1 MKSKIFTR
9 LVMIVSVVTLL
20 SGATV
25 VASCQSDAETQ
36 MQTCAKGFSD
46 TYFNWQY
53 HRSVPYCTSESR
65 QWLSYM
71 ASQVNSEDVEALRS
85 AAEGATTEI
94 ADMDYNESDTVA
106 SVVVTVRNYLEMD
119 SLGKAGQHRDEARF
133 SIPMVMR
140 QGKWKVS
147 LSAPLR
153 ALKD

>member
-1 MKSKIFTR
+1 
-9 LVMIVSVVTLL
+9 
-20 SGATV
+20 
-25 VASCQSDAETQ
+25 
-36 MQTCAKGFSD
+36 
-46 TYFNWQY
+46 
-53 HRSVPYCTSESR
+53 
-65 QWLSYM
+65 M

-85 AAEGATTEI
+85 ATEGASTEI

-106 SVVVTVRNYLEMD
+106 SIVVTVRNYLEMD

-133 SIPMVMR
+133 SIPMVLR

>member
-1 MKSKIFTR
+1 
-9 LVMIVSVVTLL
+9 
-20 SGATV
+20 
-25 VASCQSDAETQ
+25 
-36 MQTCAKGFSD
+36 MQTFAKGFSD

-53 HRSVPYCTSESR
+53 HRSVPYCTPESR

-85 AAEGATTEI
+85 AAEGASTEI
-94 ADMDYNESDTVA
+94 ADMYYNESDTVA
-106 SVVVTVRNYLEMD
+106 SIVVTVRNYLEMD
-119 SLGKAGQHRDEARF
+119 SLGKAGQHRNEARF
-133 SIPMVMR
+133 SIPMVLR